1 MVCLFSCLVSIL
13 VKLGRTIQ
21 VPEGKVDVGIGGIS
35 VETVPMRKRTFLDG
49 VNIALPG
56 MTLLFSLCSIALKDH
71 TLLPLDAYV
80 RGVPLVTWRGF
91 GGSVLI
97 YFSVAMYRRLLF

>member
-1 MVCLFSCLVSIL
+1 M
-13 VKLGRTIQ
+13 GRTIQ
-21 VPEGKVDVGIGGIS
+21 VPEGKVDVGIGGIEDDWLKAFLES

-49 VNIALPG
+49 LNIALPG